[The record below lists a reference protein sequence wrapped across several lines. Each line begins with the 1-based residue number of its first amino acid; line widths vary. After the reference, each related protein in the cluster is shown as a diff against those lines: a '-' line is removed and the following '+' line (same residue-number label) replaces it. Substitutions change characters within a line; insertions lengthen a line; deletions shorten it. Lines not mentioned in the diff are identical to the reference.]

1 MQLDFWRKK
10 VTLPESLRWHL
21 ADFGGEANL
30 LEKFSSLLKHAPEQA
45 ELLKETLP
53 ELPNLGD
60 RPDRLRIEYQ
70 EVQWTFQISSAPF
83 QVDFVAETATD
94 FAFAWK
100 APGRFTRQPQP
111 QMPQAMGPGLQRELR
126 REVSE
131 SASRSSRLRVYTE
144 AEQDDI
150 GISTLLGEY
159 TEQGVNH
166 GYPTYQKVLENSDEV
181 NVFVYFWDS
190 RDGPEFSGWW
200 FGDSVGGQQVWS
212 RSVEKS
218 EAADKAKVP
227 PSRGWRVP
235 WDAEC
240 VEGLLI
246 VEVMDAMVQPV
257 TNGPTPTAPTA
268 PPPSKANKPQGPA
281 PVPII
286 TPQLIK
292 PKIQPTDS
300 DQSVMLERIKLAS
313 DRVAAAEAE
322 VEQAIASTRRTLAAQ
337 ELEESSLADA
347 DTVLRSQL
355 ENVQNEQKQLA
366 KELSEARAANC
377 SQSNLG
383 ELARMMPR
391 LRQSLVK
398 VEAELAKVKNNLAK
412 VRADAVLAKQ
422 RVEAVEAAA
431 EAEQRDARAFQAA
444 LPEAMEI
451 VTQAEDAVETVAILA
466 AAMSV
471 DDETDTSEAH
481 QVQAIQDIETS
492 ATKASADL
500 LEARK
505 LVSNR
510 LGETK
515 RFAPEAKRVAMQEFQ
530 AMEKRLAEAAK
541 RLNPLKRF
549 RQEFEQKAAAK
560 KALQEIQNKLNS
572 AELEIEKAH
581 IMTSSTDTQM
591 EQDDITSTTQLLGPA
606 EEDLKKTS
614 QLIDQRQPGQ
624 SDAASQKELEGMK
637 KRVVEAREKL
647 QSIRQVLKRQEETL
661 QVDSTLSQVHEKI
674 EQAEEA
680 FLATSEAEMPFL
692 KGLEVLPLDEGA
704 QAVAQ
709 CEAATKKCEA
719 ALESARTFIKKV
731 ESDSKAKYSKE
742 AQQHL
747 MDELQK
753 CRSRGEETEKKLNVF
768 RKETRQRKAKGML
781 QEVSEKVVEAEN
793 QSQALAEVVKVLNTE
808 NLDSVTVESLKT
820 AFEQSV
826 AAEKEAVRSYNQAR
840 QIITAK
846 QKEVKEPPVLTE
858 LTRLQKKLAAAHQ
871 EMIKSRQLAK
881 GGDQL
886 IKGKK
891 IFNEEEKKVVAM
903 EQAVERVEKQM
914 PAEDQEYSKEDLI
927 NIDSQIKAA
936 VTAVNTSTRTLEAA
950 MTGASVA
957 LKTSLTSL
965 MTKVKDASS
974 RVEKAKQASK
984 TQREKAAAEE
994 GDAENVMV
1002 HPVRST
1008 DSTSSQR
1015 MEEILSQLNALA
1027 ARVEMLERRAEGE
1040 PVSMLGGMK
1049 EVETIKGM
1057 DLNIQP
1063 ISSMA
1068 PMKTQGSTEFE
1079 TDTSVASDIT
1089 SQRSPQ
1095 RRTLTQDLSRAGT
1108 SLSEVGRGRS
1118 SQLLYESFWDATV
1131 VLGMGDLGMAT
1142 TFLVTIGIMVS
1153 VCAQSL
1159 FCWVVFAAFLSPD
1172 AKYDPAFLTDW
1183 RLLVGHGVKGYDA
1196 NSGSSLISRACRGK
1210 PFDREWWADALLNE
1224 IDDYLTPLLSDM
1236 MTVGFVLSS
1245 MAVAIWLAYIAK
1257 ELQRVGCL
1265 MANVARIPRGASF
1278 ISNEASGGRNSSFH
1292 RSASASSLDTLSS
1305 GNTRLVRTF
1314 RTITLRRTSVLLFV
1328 FTIRA
1333 TLAVLLGFCG
1343 ALWLCRTRDIENIIQ
1358 NGVSLVFVLEI
1369 DELFFELFAPR
1380 HASRF
1385 ITSIARVE
1393 TQARKPWVENAFSV
1407 LQFAAFFVVVALFV
1421 IEEVYENNLSAQ
1433 RDWMWRTTMEG
1444 RGEVAVK
1451 HTPTVNDFNAW
1462 LSMDQFQVADHSTY
1476 GFGNWFGNT
1485 CFDQGRD
1492 FWEGDWLWS
1501 TAMALTGATDCPSA
1515 EAFCGRKEFPLVRML
1530 CPQTCRCTSADSGQ
1544 FLSNGC
1550 RLGCRDEASFMN
1562 SSCHDIRVNEP
1573 ERKEA
1578 WDYYWSLFY
1587 SNNKGHWQED
1597 HELMVFAKN
1606 GSMGDCE
1613 IITREAWMINEFC
1626 FHFHNAW
1633 VARRPLTAFCP
1644 ETCGCL
1650 QEERPVFV
1658 KEAEQQVE
1666 NVEAALVKVA
1676 EAELPF
1682 LKGIEVLPLS
1692 EASIAIAECE
1702 KAAKHVQEALE
1713 KAKSFVSAKVMEVQR
1728 FAEAAAKPCL
1738 ERLNGLVER
1747 NNAAA
1752 TKLTEFRKDTESHKR
1767 TSQMQEAEEMLNA
1780 AEAEIEKT
1788 REAGAPLSAEDLSSI
1803 TQEIGT
1809 EICEKIAAL
1818 EKGASKKV
1826 SDALN
1831 FLAERRKDVR
1841 GTPQEKELEQFQARL
1856 GKIKASLAE
1865 AKKTA
1870 SQQEQ
1875 RFVSRK
1881 LQAEGLELV
1890 NEVEREVKKVEVAAE
1905 PLLASS
1911 SFLVRGNLHRLSG
1924 LVQDH
1929 ISKGSSKDSVFQQ
1942 ACGERER
1949 VTLEGFQ
1956 AFVTWILEQSGED
1969 SRDVFLEQ
1977 EVEAMFTHLDSDK
1990 SGDLTEKKFQ
2000 DIFLDQFACVQP
2012 VSMTESF
2019 SISEGKSVLKLDLGV
2034 AVEALSRPQYDEQQ
2048 KLTRLHCRLL
2058 EDSTKEGW
2066 VTMKGNQ
2073 GKVFLDRLSP
2083 HSAHQ
2088 KSLDRMMSASTK
2100 VVNKASSFLSAR
2112 RKELNDCSNGP
2123 LLEAKVKMEEF
2134 KVKASSLQRKL
2145 DEIKKKVAEA
2155 AKEYEK
2161 CEAQQ
2166 KRARSDARDKR
2177 LLDAMTKAIE
2187 QELHTLKAEEKRIAE
2202 VVAPLTNGADL
2213 EVLDAPVSI
2222 LKDGKEMAEKL
2233 KEQSAAARKSI
2244 QQHEVPQGVAAG
2256 TATSMRQVISTS
2268 LSEVDTVIKTV
2279 NALVKAVNSSA
2290 VKVAEAIQRRV
2301 QLALR
2306 QEVQRRDIRI
2316 EVIFDEISNGGHT
2329 ASRSD
2334 LSRCLNNLPDLKLT
2348 TEQISLM
2355 LDRIIGDNSEDGV
2368 ISRWN
2373 FLRRFQQFYE
2383 CQKTIALTHDLAITN
2398 SKPIRML
2405 NAEEAI
2411 EVLEGPRGDEKS
2423 GIERI
2428 RGRAVR
2434 DNTIGWVSVSGNQGS
2449 VFLKERPKPFV
2460 HCLVDLPLEK
2470 SFRSS
2475 GEAPVRSLKTNE
2487 VLEILEGPRQDSRD
2501 AVMRVRCK
2509 VFTDQLE
2516 GWVTLNSAGEM
2527 QAQTG
2532 QQRFWK
2538 CKTGVAVTDGPNI
2551 KLCKVLRKMEVGE
2564 LIRLLEGPE
2573 VDKESGVTRIKALCL
2588 KDGLEGWV
2596 TTLGNAGT
2604 LYAEEK
2610 SDIYSVSCDELP
2622 LQKAYGDLSS
2632 GTIRMLRKDE
2642 AFEVLEGPKEF
2653 RPEPVE
2659 RMKGRALA
2667 DGAVGW
2673 VTATTKRLKRWYP
2686 NYICKQNT
2694 VLQTTVSIGPT
2705 AGLVRRVEEG
2715 ELLEVLDGPK
2725 EDSEAG
2731 VLRVKVKTR
2740 KDQAVGWITLKGNQG
2755 TLFLI
2760 QWSRR
2765 DEEQLKQKQKSLQ
2778 EGLGAA
2784 KEKE

>member
-1 MQLDFWRKK
+1 
-10 VTLPESLRWHL
+10 
-21 ADFGGEANL
+21 
-30 LEKFSSLLKHAPEQA
+30 
-45 ELLKETLP
+45 
-53 ELPNLGD
+53 
-60 RPDRLRIEYQ
+60 
-70 EVQWTFQISSAPF
+70 
-83 QVDFVAETATD
+83 
-94 FAFAWK
+94 
-100 APGRFTRQPQP
+100 
-111 QMPQAMGPGLQRELR
+111 
-126 REVSE
+126 
-131 SASRSSRLRVYTE
+131 
-144 AEQDDI
+144 
-150 GISTLLGEY
+150 
-159 TEQGVNH
+159 
-166 GYPTYQKVLENSDEV
+166 
-181 NVFVYFWDS
+181 
-190 RDGPEFSGWW
+190 
-200 FGDSVGGQQVWS
+200 
-212 RSVEKS
+212 
-218 EAADKAKVP
+218 
-227 PSRGWRVP
+227 
-235 WDAEC
+235 
-240 VEGLLI
+240 
-246 VEVMDAMVQPV
+246 MVQ
-257 TNGPTPTAPTA
+257 
-268 PPPSKANKPQGPA
+268 
-281 PVPII
+281 
-286 TPQLIK
+286 
-292 PKIQPTDS
+292 
-300 DQSVMLERIKLAS
+300 
-313 DRVAAAEAE
+313 
-322 VEQAIASTRRTLAAQ
+322 
-337 ELEESSLADA
+337 
-347 DTVLRSQL
+347 

-481 QVQAIQDIETS
+481 Q
-492 ATKASADL
+492 
-500 LEARK
+500 ARK

-591 EQDDITSTTQLLGPA
+591 EQASETRREIPFDRSSLANDGAGKWLSEVVELFEADIRTYESIMVNWRSKEEIEANSTGTIPLRPGPPLPPFDVHEADGVALSTIEVLRRDTFEEWNVPKPLLRSLLRYVLPRDSQVADFCAGAGAAAIFLNDTGLVKAYAFDPSTNIKLLSKNVVEQLRLHAEEIRLWTSFDVTMCLTDFGTSPKAWAQSLPEDDITSTTQLLGPA

-704 QAVAQ
+704 QAV
-709 CEAATKKCEA
+709 
-719 ALESARTFIKKV
+719 
-731 ESDSKAKYSKE
+731 
-742 AQQHL
+742 
-747 MDELQK
+747 
-753 CRSRGEETEKKLNVF
+753 
-768 RKETRQRKAKGML
+768 
-781 QEVSEKVVEAEN
+781 
-793 QSQALAEVVKVLNTE
+793 VKVLNTE

-903 EQAVERVEKQM
+903 EQAVER
-914 PAEDQEYSKEDLI
+914 
-927 NIDSQIKAA
+927 IKAA

-984 TQREKAAAEE
+984 TQREKAAAE
-994 GDAENVMV
+994 
-1002 HPVRST
+1002 
-1008 DSTSSQR
+1008 
-1015 MEEILSQLNALA
+1015 
-1027 ARVEMLERRAEGE
+1027 
-1040 PVSMLGGMK
+1040 
-1049 EVETIKGM
+1049 
-1057 DLNIQP
+1057 
-1063 ISSMA
+1063 
-1068 PMKTQGSTEFE
+1068 
-1079 TDTSVASDIT
+1079 
-1089 SQRSPQ
+1089 
-1095 RRTLTQDLSRAGT
+1095 
-1108 SLSEVGRGRS
+1108 
-1118 SQLLYESFWDATV
+1118 
-1131 VLGMGDLGMAT
+1131 
-1142 TFLVTIGIMVS
+1142 
-1153 VCAQSL
+1153 
-1159 FCWVVFAAFLSPD
+1159 
-1172 AKYDPAFLTDW
+1172 
-1183 RLLVGHGVKGYDA
+1183 
-1196 NSGSSLISRACRGK
+1196 
-1210 PFDREWWADALLNE
+1210 
-1224 IDDYLTPLLSDM
+1224 
-1236 MTVGFVLSS
+1236 
-1245 MAVAIWLAYIAK
+1245 
-1257 ELQRVGCL
+1257 
-1265 MANVARIPRGASF
+1265 
-1278 ISNEASGGRNSSFH
+1278 
-1292 RSASASSLDTLSS
+1292 
-1305 GNTRLVRTF
+1305 
-1314 RTITLRRTSVLLFV
+1314 
-1328 FTIRA
+1328 
-1333 TLAVLLGFCG
+1333 
-1343 ALWLCRTRDIENIIQ
+1343 
-1358 NGVSLVFVLEI
+1358 
-1369 DELFFELFAPR
+1369 
-1380 HASRF
+1380 
-1385 ITSIARVE
+1385 
-1393 TQARKPWVENAFSV
+1393 
-1407 LQFAAFFVVVALFV
+1407 
-1421 IEEVYENNLSAQ
+1421 
-1433 RDWMWRTTMEG
+1433 
-1444 RGEVAVK
+1444 
-1451 HTPTVNDFNAW
+1451 
-1462 LSMDQFQVADHSTY
+1462 
-1476 GFGNWFGNT
+1476 
-1485 CFDQGRD
+1485 
-1492 FWEGDWLWS
+1492 
-1501 TAMALTGATDCPSA
+1501 
-1515 EAFCGRKEFPLVRML
+1515 
-1530 CPQTCRCTSADSGQ
+1530 
-1544 FLSNGC
+1544 
-1550 RLGCRDEASFMN
+1550 
-1562 SSCHDIRVNEP
+1562 
-1573 ERKEA
+1573 
-1578 WDYYWSLFY
+1578 
-1587 SNNKGHWQED
+1587 
-1597 HELMVFAKN
+1597 
-1606 GSMGDCE
+1606 
-1613 IITREAWMINEFC
+1613 
-1626 FHFHNAW
+1626 
-1633 VARRPLTAFCP
+1633 
-1644 ETCGCL
+1644 
-1650 QEERPVFV
+1650 VFV
-1658 KEAEQQVE
+1658 KEAEQQ
-1666 NVEAALVKVA
+1666 
-1676 EAELPF
+1676 AELPF

-1788 REAGAPLSAEDLSSI
+1788 REAGAPLSAEESSLQDLSSI

-1831 FLAERRKDVR
+1831 FLAERRKDCSEK
-1841 GTPQEKELEQFQARL
+1841 TQKELEQFQARL

-1890 NEVEREVKKVEVAAE
+1890 NEVERENN
-1905 PLLASS
+1905 
-1911 SFLVRGNLHRLSG
+1911 F
-1924 LVQDH
+1924 
-1929 ISKGSSKDSVFQQ
+1929 KGSSKDSVFQQ

-2088 KSLDRMMSASTK
+2088 KMMSASTK

-2233 KEQSAAARKSI
+2233 KEQSAAAR
-2244 QQHEVPQGVAAG
+2244 
-2256 TATSMRQVISTS
+2256 
-2268 LSEVDTVIKTV
+2268 
-2279 NALVKAVNSSA
+2279 
-2290 VKVAEAIQRRV
+2290 
-2301 QLALR
+2301 
-2306 QEVQRRDIRI
+2306 
-2316 EVIFDEISNGGHT
+2316 
-2329 ASRSD
+2329 
-2334 LSRCLNNLPDLKLT
+2334 CLNNLPDLKLT

-2411 EVLEGPRGDEKS
+2411 EV
-2423 GIERI
+2423 
-2428 RGRAVR
+2428 
-2434 DNTIGWVSVSGNQGS
+2434 
-2449 VFLKERPKPFV
+2449 
-2460 HCLVDLPLEK
+2460 
-2470 SFRSS
+2470 
-2475 GEAPVRSLKTNE
+2475 
-2487 VLEILEGPRQDSRD
+2487 
-2501 AVMRVRCK
+2501 
-2509 VFTDQLE
+2509 
-2516 GWVTLNSAGEM
+2516 
-2527 QAQTG
+2527 
-2532 QQRFWK
+2532 
-2538 CKTGVAVTDGPNI
+2538 
-2551 KLCKVLRKMEVGE
+2551 
-2564 LIRLLEGPE
+2564 
-2573 VDKESGVTRIKALCL
+2573 
-2588 KDGLEGWV
+2588 
-2596 TTLGNAGT
+2596 
-2604 LYAEEK
+2604 
-2610 SDIYSVSCDELP
+2610 
-2622 LQKAYGDLSS
+2622 
-2632 GTIRMLRKDE
+2632 
-2642 AFEVLEGPKEF
+2642 
-2653 RPEPVE
+2653 
-2659 RMKGRALA
+2659 
-2667 DGAVGW
+2667 
-2673 VTATTKRLKRWYP
+2673 
-2686 NYICKQNT
+2686 
-2694 VLQTTVSIGPT
+2694 
-2705 AGLVRRVEEG
+2705 
-2715 ELLEVLDGPK
+2715 
-2725 EDSEAG
+2725 
-2731 VLRVKVKTR
+2731 
-2740 KDQAVGWITLKGNQG
+2740 
-2755 TLFLI
+2755 
-2760 QWSRR
+2760 
-2765 DEEQLKQKQKSLQ
+2765 
-2778 EGLGAA
+2778 
-2784 KEKE
+2784 